1 VKPAKVFQEFEKLAE
16 DLGIRIIQE
25 KGNFQGGYCLLE
37 KEDIIVV
44 NKLKPL
50 EQRNK
55 ALAAAFSR
63 LEITGLFLKPVIR
76 DLIEAE
82 QGEGKFQSEISVD

>member
-1 VKPAKVFQEFEKLAE
+1 MKPAKIFQEFEKLAE
-16 DLGIRIIQE
+16 NLGIRIIQE

-37 KEDIIVV
+37 KVDIIVI

-55 ALAAAFSR
+55 ALAVAFSR
-63 LEITGLFLKPVIR
+63 LDISNLFLKPVIR
-76 DLIEAE
+76 DLIESE
-82 QGEGKFQSEISVD
+82 QDQGEISIID